1 MENMHTDV
9 EVYLDNSREIIVSI
23 FNVIN
28 LSSKCCLLLELH
40 LQLLH
45 KFHLQFF
52 IMVITIMWFY
62 GTHFPLKVPVAS
74 HVSYL

>member
-9 EVYLDNSREIIVSI
+9 EVYLVNSREIIVSI

-40 LQLLH
+40 FTVAAQISFTI
-45 KFHLQFF
+45 FHHGNNNY
-52 IMVITIMWFY
+52 VVY
-62 GTHFPLKVPVAS
+62 GTHLK
-74 HVSYL
+74 YQ

>member
-9 EVYLDNSREIIVSI
+9 EVYLVNSREIIVSI

-40 LQLLH
+40 FTVAAQISLTI
-45 KFHLQFF
+45 FHHGNNNYVVLWN
-52 IMVITIMWFY
+52 TL
-62 GTHFPLKVPVAS
+62 PP
-74 HVSYL
+74 